1 MKKFKNKLSKLND
14 ENIIWLMIFGI
25 GLYFAIQIGRM
36 FAENVDISGF

>member
-1 MKKFKNKLSKLND
+1 MKKFKNKLNKLND